1 MGFKENLAFFKK
13 VIFKNIV
20 MCNQNWFID
29 DSAWDNFD
37 QIVITTYTSTST
49 DLVLLQITRKSSP
62 NRVCVKIF
70 ISGVNGGCNHRKGSS
85 KDHAERFS
93 C

>member
-49 DLVLLQITRKSSP
+49 DLVLLQMT
-62 NRVCVKIF
+62 
-70 ISGVNGGCNHRKGSS
+70 
-85 KDHAERFS
+85 
-93 C
+93 